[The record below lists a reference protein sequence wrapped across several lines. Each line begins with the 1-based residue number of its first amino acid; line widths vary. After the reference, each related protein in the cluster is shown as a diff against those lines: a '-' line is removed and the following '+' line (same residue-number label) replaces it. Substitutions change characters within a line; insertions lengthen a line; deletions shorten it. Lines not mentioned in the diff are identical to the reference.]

1 MRLFPAALAALVA
14 TAFGAGAGPI
24 GALARAQEEGESGE
38 QQRSEEDLQAEAE
51 LRAAL
56 EKDPKNVAA
65 NVALGQFL
73 YERGY
78 AAEGL
83 ALLWRAVGLD
93 AKDEGAATALIDDL
107 LQENAG
113 YAAAGDT
120 MNADAQV
127 ARAAKILADFTAAGG
142 ADSKATRIR
151 RVRVFSLLP
160 GKEAEGYAA
169 AKKLLTDEPADETL
183 HVLFVEAATAAK
195 QFEDGLDFYAK
206 GPFEPWLSAWFTSEL
221 HVGRAHMYFNRYT
234 DDEKTVQDYL
244 EAEQLVLQSG
254 RLHPQVFAAA
264 SERASR
270 DRAWRGWTRLR
281 QDRYDEAWD
290 LFVSAWGRDPKNDNA
305 IGGLRYLGDRLYE
318 SGELEKAREL
328 YRQACVIAPD
338 RVDFWNNYALICRD
352 CGHYEESYRA
362 YLRAVALAPDDPRT
376 INDCY
381 LILLYHLHRDLD
393 LAEREFIRAEDLV
406 RAQFTAAQQGDDE
419 GALASTRSVLGD
431 VLVNL
436 ARLYSEQG
444 RMQEAGE
451 HWNELRAVDPG
462 RPELPENGA
471 EPPPQSV
478 PPPKDPGA
486 PAKPAG
492 GGR

>member
-1 MRLFPAALAALVA
+1 MRLFTAALAAFACAAAIGPVG
-14 TAFGAGAGPI
+14 AF
-24 GALARAQEEGESGE
+24 ARAQEEGGGAGTPE
-38 QQRSEEDLQAEAE
+38 QSAADAQEEEA
-51 LRAAL
+51 LRAAV
-56 EKDPKNVAA
+56 EKAPQDVAA
-65 NVALGQFL
+65 NVKLGQFL
-73 YERGY
+73 YEHGNS
-78 AAEGL
+78 AEGL

-93 AKDEGAATALIDDL
+93 AKDEGAALALVDDL

-113 YAAAGDT
+113 YVEAGDS

-127 ARAAKILADFTAAGG
+127 ARAAKILADYTAAGG
-142 ADSKATRIR
+142 ADSKAMRVR
-151 RVRVFSLLP
+151 RVRVCELVP
-160 GKEAEGYAA
+160 GQEGEGYAA
-169 AKKLLTDEPADETL
+169 AKKLLTDEPADESL
-183 HVLFVEAATAAK
+183 HLLFVEAATAAK

-206 GPFEPWLSAWFTSEL
+206 GPCEPWLAAWFTSEL

-244 EAEQLVLQSG
+244 EAEQLVLQSA

-281 QDRYDEAWD
+281 QDRLDEAWD

-305 IGGLRYLGDRLYE
+305 IAGLRYLGDRLYE
-318 SGELEKAREL
+318 SGELDKAREL
-328 YRQACVIAPD
+328 YRQACVIAPE
-338 RVDFWNNYALICRD
+338 RVDFWNNYGLICRD
-352 CGHYEESYRA
+352 SGHYEESYRA
-362 YLRAVALAPDDPRT
+362 YLRGVALAPDDPR
-376 INDCY
+376 IVNDCY

-393 LAEREFIRAEDLV
+393 LAEHEFIRAEDLV
-406 RAQFTAAQQGDDE
+406 RAQFDAAKQGDDE
-419 GALASTRSVLGD
+419 GALASARSVLGD

-471 EPPPQSV
+471 EPPPKSV
-478 PPPKDPGA
+478 A
-486 PAKPAG
+486 PAPDKDASGKPAD